1 MDIVFQL
8 LLIIHLVAFG
18 VGITTTIAMPL
29 VMSLVPKVAPV
40 SRPLFG
46 ALGLRFSTNARIALA
61 VLIASGIA
69 MVMVRYGGVDGMNAW
84 FWAKMALV
92 VVVLAAIVAG
102 ALAKPGTLNPKV
114 MGWITRLS
122 MLGIVITAVLA
133 FT

>member
-1 MDIVFQL
+1 MDILFQV

-29 VMSLVPKVAPV
+29 VMSLVPKVAPE

-69 MVMVRYGGVDGMNAW
+69 MVIVRYGGVDGLNEW